1 MPKLDQQRFK
11 PNTKFVLVALCL
23 LIVLV
28 GNHSGVGWSWDTTDY
43 VASARSLAH
52 GLGLLD
58 VVGAP
63 MTVRPSGYPMLIAV
77 GEILNLNTSTTLL
90 IINLMSAGLTTY
102 FTYEILH
109 RNASR
114 MATLLGT
121 LFVVMSP
128 SLLWQFTMAWSE
140 PPFIALELVCIF
152 TALYLKNAWKYSIL
166 SVLYAGIFFI
176 RFVGPVFAIPIAAVA
191 ILVDRPARGWVKAAL
206 YNGIAL
212 ALSFIPV
219 WWWLERNKHMDGTL
233 TGARS
238 AGGGTLI
245 AAFLNGLGTI
255 GTFFS
260 AQPFD
265 SVIYDTWSNYPFA
278 ARVASV
284 LLALSIITLLIVL
297 AMRLSTHKTQPQQHV
312 LIALLMLS
320 SVTGSYLL
328 FSAYR
333 FVHWEYGRLDTRMM
347 TPILVPFVLMLV
359 ILIDM
364 SLSSHRVIRW
374 AVITTAIVTLIPQV
388 VITVRDTYTFG
399 NKSRHMSTTDF
410 TDSPLHVFARSLP
423 DKTGLFSN
431 APQQLSAA
439 VDAWPIFTQFQL
451 DTARPVKCDH
461 RYVVWY
467 KDFPWQDNIPDIAP
481 VLYDDA
487 IGTIYDLGLCSI
499 NINIQWP

>member
-1 MPKLDQQRFK
+1 VPQLDQKQI
-11 PNTKFVLVALCL
+11 NTITQIALIAMS
-23 LIVLV
+23 LIVVLV

-43 VASARSLAH
+43 VAAGRSLAH

-58 VVGAP
+58 VGGIP
-63 MTVRPSGYPMLIAV
+63 MTVRPPGYPALISV
-77 GEILNLNTSTTLL
+77 GEILNLNTNITLL
-90 IINLMSAGLTTY
+90 LINLLSAGPTTY

-109 RNASR
+109 RNTSQT
-114 MATLLGT
+114 ATFLGT
-121 LFVVMSP
+121 LFVVASP

-140 PPFIALELVCIF
+140 PPFIALVLACIF
-152 TALYLKNAWKYSIL
+152 TALYVKNAWKYPIL
-166 SVLYAGIFFI
+166 SMMYAGIFFI
-176 RFVGPVFAIPIAAVA
+176 RFVGPVFAVPIAVVA

-212 ALSFIPV
+212 ATSLIPV
-219 WWWLERNKHMDGTL
+219 WWWLERNKHVDGTL
-233 TGARS
+233 TGVRS
-238 AGGGTLI
+238 SGGGKFVT
-245 AAFLNGLGTI
+245 AFLNGLGTI

-265 SVIYDTWSNYPFA
+265 AVVYDTWSNYPIA

-284 LLALSIITLLIVL
+284 LVVFSIIASITVL
-297 AMRLSTHKTQPQQHV
+297 AVRSISFGKQHKQHV
-312 LIALLMLS
+312 LITLLMLFSVIS
-320 SVTGSYLL
+320 SYFL

-347 TPILVPFVLMLV
+347 TPILVPFVLLLI

-364 SLSSHRVIRW
+364 SMSSRRYIRS
-374 AVITTAIVTLIPQV
+374 AIFIAAIVILIPQLL
-388 VITVRDTYTFG
+388 ITTRDAREFG

-410 TDSPLHVFARSLP
+410 TELPLHVFARSLP
-423 DKTGLFSN
+423 DKNGLFSN

-451 DTARPVKCDH
+451 DSVRPVQCD
-461 RYVVWY
+461 RRFVIWY

-487 IGTIYDLGLCSI
+487 NGTVYDLGTCDVDV
-499 NINIQWP
+499 NTVWP

>member
-1 MPKLDQQRFK
+1 VPKLDQQRFN
-11 PNTKFVLVALCL
+11 PNTKFVFVTLSII
-23 LIVLV
+23 IVLV

-52 GLGLLD
+52 GLGPLD
-58 VVGAP
+58 VVGVP
-63 MTVRPSGYPMLIAV
+63 MTVRPPGYPMLIAV
-77 GEILNLNTSTTLL
+77 GEILNLNTSITLF
-90 IINLMSAGLTTY
+90 IINLLSAGLTAY
-102 FTYEILH
+102 FTYEILR
-109 RNASR
+109 RNTSR
-114 MATLLGT
+114 LATILGT
-121 LFVVMSP
+121 LFVVTSP

-140 PPFIALELVCIF
+140 PPFIALELVIIF
-152 TALYLKNAWKYSIL
+152 TAFYLKNAWKYPIL
-166 SVLYAGIFFI
+166 SVLYTCIFFI

-191 ILVDRPARGWVKAAL
+191 ILIDRPARGWVKASL

-219 WWWLERNKHMDGTL
+219 WWWLERNKHIDGTL
-233 TGARS
+233 TGVRS

-245 AAFLNGLGTI
+245 AAFLNGIGTI

-265 SVIYDTWSNYPFA
+265 SIVYNTWNNYPIA
-278 ARVASV
+278 ARVTSV
-284 LLALSIITLLIVL
+284 LLAFVITTLLIVV
-297 AMRLSTHKTQPQQHV
+297 AVRLIAHNGLQHWHV
-312 LIALLMLS
+312 LTTLLMLS
-320 SVTGSYLL
+320 SVVGSYLL

-333 FVHWEYGRLDTRMM
+333 FVNWEYGRLDTRMM
-347 TPILVPFVLMLV
+347 TPILVPIVLMLV
-359 ILIDM
+359 ILVD
-364 SLSSHRVIRW
+364 LSMNSRRFIRSVVIS
-374 AVITTAIVTLIPQV
+374 AAIATLIPQV
-388 VITVRDTYTFG
+388 IITARDAHTFG

-410 TDSPLHVFARSLP
+410 TDSPLHVFARALP

-467 KDFPWQDNIPDIAP
+467 KDFPWQDNIPDVSP

-487 IGTIYDLGLCSI
+487 QGTIFDLGSCDIDI
-499 NINIQWP
+499 NSVWP

>member
-1 MPKLDQQRFK
+1 MPQPDQTQFK
-11 PNTKFVLVALCL
+11 PIAQFALVTLSL
-23 LIVLV
+23 IIVLV

-43 VASARSLAH
+43 VAAGRSLAH

-58 VVGAP
+58 VGGIP
-63 MTVRPSGYPMLIAV
+63 MTVRPPGYPALISV
-77 GEILNLNTSTTLL
+77 GEILKLNTNITLL
-90 IINLMSAGLTTY
+90 LINLLSAGITTY

-109 RNASR
+109 RNTSQT
-114 MATLLGT
+114 ATVLGT
-121 LFVVMSP
+121 LFVVASP

-152 TALYLKNAWKYSIL
+152 TALYFKNAWKYPIL
-166 SVLYAGIFFI
+166 LVMYTILFFV
-176 RFVGPVFAIPIAAVA
+176 RFVGPVFTIPIATVA

-206 YNGIAL
+206 YNGVVL
-212 ALSFIPV
+212 AMSFIPV
-219 WWWLERNKHMDGTL
+219 WWWLERNKHVDGTL
-233 TGARS
+233 TGVRS
-238 AGGGTLI
+238 PGGGTFVT
-245 AAFLNGLGTI
+245 AFLNGIGTI

-265 SVIYDTWSNYPFA
+265 SVVYNTWNDYTIA

-284 LLALSIITLLIVL
+284 LIVLSITASLIVL
-297 AMRLSTHKTQPQQHV
+297 VIRSIGNQTQHQQHV
-312 LIALLMLS
+312 LITLFMLS
-320 SVTGSYLL
+320 SVISSYLL

-359 ILIDM
+359 ILINM
-364 SLSSHRVIRW
+364 SMSSRRYIQS
-374 AVITTAIVTLIPQV
+374 AVCIAAIAILIPQML
-388 VITVRDTYTFG
+388 ITLHDASAFG

-410 TDSPLHVFARSLP
+410 TESQLHVFARSLP
-423 DKTGLFSN
+423 DKNGLFSN

-451 DTARPVKCDH
+451 DSIRPVQCNH

-481 VLYDDA
+481 VLYDDTQ
-487 IGTIYDLGLCSI
+487 GTIYDLGWCDVDI
-499 NINIQWP
+499 NTVWP

>member
-1 MPKLDQQRFK
+1 VPQPDQTQFK
-11 PNTKFVLVALCL
+11 PIAQFALVTLSL
-23 LIVLV
+23 IIVLV

-63 MTVRPSGYPMLIAV
+63 MTVRPPGYPMLIAV

-90 IINLMSAGLTTY
+90 IINLLSAGLTTY

-114 MATLLGT
+114 MATILGT

-152 TALYLKNAWKYSIL
+152 TALYLKNAWKYPIL
-166 SVLYAGIFFI
+166 SMLYAGIFFI

-191 ILVDRPARGWVKAAL
+191 ILIDRPARGWVKAAL

-212 ALSFIPV
+212 ALSFIPG
-219 WWWLERNKHMDGTL
+219 WWWLERNKHIDGTL

-238 AGGGTLI
+238 AGGGTLM

-278 ARVASV
+278 AQVASV
-284 LLALSIITLLIVL
+284 LLAFSIITLLIVL
-297 AMRLSTHKTQPQQHV
+297 AMKLSTHKTQPQKHV

-320 SVTGSYLL
+320 SVIGSYLL

-347 TPILVPFVLMLV
+347 TPILVPFVLLLA
-359 ILIDM
+359 ILINM
-364 SLSSHRVIRW
+364 LLSSRRFIRS
-374 AVITTAIVTLIPQV
+374 AVFIATIALFVPQLIVTS
-388 VITVRDTYTFG
+388 RDTYAFG

-410 TDSPLHVFARSLP
+410 TELPLHVFARSLP
-423 DKTGLFSN
+423 DKNGLFSN

-451 DTARPVKCDH
+451 DSIRPVQCN
-461 RYVVWY
+461 RRFVVWY

-487 IGTIYDLGLCSI
+487 VGTIYDLGLCSVDI
-499 NINIQWP
+499 NIVWP

>member
-1 MPKLDQQRFK
+1 MPKLDQQQFK
-11 PNTKFVLVALCL
+11 PNTKFVLVALSL
-23 LIVLV
+23 FIVLV

-63 MTVRPSGYPMLIAV
+63 MTVRPPGYPMLIAV

-114 MATLLGT
+114 MATILGT

-152 TALYLKNAWKYSIL
+152 TALYLKNAWKYPIL
-166 SVLYAGIFFI
+166 SMLYAGIFFI

-191 ILVDRPARGWVKAAL
+191 ILVDRSARGWVKAAL
-206 YNGIAL
+206 YNGTAL

-219 WWWLERNKHMDGTL
+219 WWWLERNKHIDGTL

-278 ARVASV
+278 AQVASV
-284 LLALSIITLLIVL
+284 LLAFSIITLLIVL

-347 TPILVPFVLMLV
+347 TPILVPFVLMFV

-364 SLSSHRVIRW
+364 SLSSRRVIRW
-374 AVITTAIVTLIPQV
+374 AVITAAIATLIPQV
-388 VITVRDTYTFG
+388 IITVRDAYTFG

-467 KDFPWQDNIPDIAP
+467 KNFPWQDNIPDVSP

-487 IGTIYDLGLCSI
+487 QGTIFDLGSCDIDI
-499 NINIQWP
+499 NTVWP

>member
-1 MPKLDQQRFK
+1 MPKQDQQRFK
-11 PNTKFVLVALCL
+11 PNTKFVLVTLSL
-23 LIVLV
+23 IIVLV

-58 VVGAP
+58 VVGVP
-63 MTVRPSGYPMLIAV
+63 MTVRPPGYPMLIAV
-77 GEILNLNTSTTLL
+77 GEILNQNTGITLL
-90 IINLMSAGLTTY
+90 ILNLLSAGLTAY

-114 MATLLGT
+114 MATILGT
-121 LFVVMSP
+121 LFVVTSP

-140 PPFIALELVCIF
+140 PPFIALELACLF
-152 TALYLKNAWKYSIL
+152 TALYLKSAWKYPIL
-166 SVLYAGIFFI
+166 SMLYTCIFFI
-176 RFVGPVFAIPIAAVA
+176 RFVGPVFAIPIAVVA
-191 ILVDRPARGWVKAAL
+191 ILVDRPSRGWVKASF

-212 ALSFIPV
+212 ALSCIPM
-219 WWWLERNKHMDGTL
+219 WWWLERNKHIDGTL

-265 SVIYDTWSNYPFA
+265 SVVYDTWSNYPFA

-284 LLALSIITLLIVL
+284 LLVFSIITSLIVL
-297 AMRLSTHKTQPQQHV
+297 AARLSSHKTQRKQHV
-312 LIALLMLS
+312 LITLFMLS
-320 SVTGSYLL
+320 SVIGSYLL

-347 TPILVPFVLMLV
+347 TPILVPFVLLLA
-359 ILIDM
+359 ILIDVSM
-364 SLSSHRVIRW
+364 SNRRFIRS
-374 AVITTAIVTLIPQV
+374 AFFLVAIATLLPQLI
-388 VITVRDTYTFG
+388 ITVRDAYTFG
-399 NKSRHMSTTDF
+399 NNSRHMSTTDF
-410 TDSPLHVFARSLP
+410 TELPIHMFARSLP
-423 DKTGLFSN
+423 DKNGLFSN

-451 DTARPVKCDH
+451 DSMRLVQCER
-461 RYVVWY
+461 RYVIWY
-467 KDFPWQDNIPDIAP
+467 KAFPWQDNIPDIAP

-487 IGTIYDLGLCSI
+487 IGTVYDLGACDVDI
-499 NINIQWP
+499 NTVWP